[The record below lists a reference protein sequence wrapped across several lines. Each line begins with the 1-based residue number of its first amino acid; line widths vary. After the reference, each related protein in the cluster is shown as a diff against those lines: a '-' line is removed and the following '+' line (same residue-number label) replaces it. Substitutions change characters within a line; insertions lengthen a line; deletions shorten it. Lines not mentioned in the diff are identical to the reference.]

1 MDSRDT
7 VWERIEALEP
17 RTERLQQPTRIV
29 ERRQRWWRSAWGVA
43 AAVAFGLALTSP
55 HAVQATT
62 FDCRAGDVQCLIDA
76 INTANA
82 NGEQNTIGLAAG
94 TYTLTAPDNP
104 GNGLPVITSPLTI
117 TGQGAET
124 TIIERDAGAPDF
136 RLFLVAAQGTLSL
149 NTLTLDGGGD
159 FVAGIG
165 GAIFNSGTLTVTRST
180 IRGFNVSLSGG
191 AIFNSGTLTVTR
203 STIRD
208 NTAFSHGGIDNVGGT
223 VTITNSTIEHNS
235 GGHEGG
241 GLGNMAGTIVIT
253 ATTFAH
259 NDADGGGAILN
270 DGTLTVTNSA
280 FTDNRAGGT
289 GQGTIANFGTLVVIN
304 TTFARNV
311 AFSFFP
317 EKGAAIWNA
326 DTLFLINSTLADNQV
341 RPESSPVPR
350 GQGGSALASASGA
363 TTLLQNT
370 LLARNVGSGGHGPD
384 CVGVV
389 TSLGTNLI
397 GDPTGCTITLQ
408 PGDLTGDPGLGD
420 FTDNGRPGNG
430 HFPLLT
436 TSQAIG
442 AVRDAW
448 CPPTDQLGR
457 RRIGPCDI
465 GAIAYRD
472 QDNHQH
478 DEEDDQDEGDPAAD
492 AQASP

>member
-1 MDSRDT
+1 
-7 VWERIEALEP
+7 
-17 RTERLQQPTRIV
+17 
-29 ERRQRWWRSAWGVA
+29 
-43 AAVAFGLALTSP
+43 
-55 HAVQATT
+55 
-62 FDCRAGDVQCLIDA
+62 
-76 INTANA
+76 
-82 NGEQNTIGLAAG
+82 
-94 TYTLTAPDNP
+94 
-104 GNGLPVITSPLTI
+104 
-117 TGQGAET
+117 
-124 TIIERDAGAPDF
+124 
-136 RLFLVAAQGTLSL
+136 
-149 NTLTLDGGGD
+149 
-159 FVAGIG
+159 
-165 GAIFNSGTLTVTRST
+165 
-180 IRGFNVSLSGG
+180 
-191 AIFNSGTLTVTR
+191 LTVTR

-208 NTAFSHGGIDNVGGT
+208 NTAGEHGGIDNVGGT
-223 VTITNSTIEHNS
+223 VTITNSTIEHNI
-235 GGHEGG
+235 GVHESG
-241 GLGNMAGTIVIT
+241 GLGNIAGTIVIT

-280 FTDNRAGGT
+280 FTDNRAGASGP
-289 GQGTIANFGTLVVIN
+289 GTIANFGTLVVIN
-304 TTFARNV
+304 TTFARNMV
-311 AFSFFP
+311 TGFFND
-317 EKGAAIWNA
+317 KGAAIANA

-341 RPESSPVPR
+341 FDPDSRFFDTR
-350 GQGGSALASASGA
+350 GSALASYSGA
-363 TTLLQNT
+363 TTILLNT
-370 LLARNVGSGGHGPD
+370 LLARNVGAGGLGPD

-408 PGDLTGDPGLGD
+408 PGDLTGDPGLGL